1 MNRLSPKKVQF
12 SLLVVCVIFT
22 LHMFNSDFYFLQVH
36 FENGTECMAIKELY
50 NLLKDHRNPF
60 MQELVTDSYQSH
72 YREEFSSVLGMSPIH
87 SQEVNDCGT
96 ENVVRVTLVNPSF
109 QPSLSSALS
118 KMIEAKLRID
128 NFGFNVDS
136 LTMLTSACDEKH
148 LSDKLTILVNDITI
162 AMQKLHYA
170 SYRGKVYKRE
180 ERSRYTYSYK
190 CEARSFVNS
199 LATNEH
205 FKSRLIRDMRKV
217 IELLA
222 DPNCELFEPLVIDY
236 NLIEVKDG
244 VCWSLKSRSFV
255 ENPIEE
261 RQIGKVSPRA
271 FCAYDPAKEAN
282 PKYFR
287 EILEN
292 SLSESQV
299 SAFCED
305 FLKLL
310 NYKRKQHKDKV
321 PCLVG
326 DSNSGKTS
334 LFFPIQGL
342 VHHGNI
348 ATVTKQR
355 AFNKAMITPFTEVIF
370 IDEADEGVLDIAD
383 WKILTQGGYTAHDV
397 KYQTAKAFINRCPM
411 LVTAQRKLEFGAV
424 HQPAMDRRLQTYYFK
439 SLPNPKK
446 KAAAWLKKN
455 AMECV
460 VWAAEKAKSCED
472 VAGSEVDTESDE
484 EQSVEGE
491 EGTLQEKEKEA
502 IRSLSLSNPM
512 VDEIAVSDSSDEE
525 ILDDTTV
532 EAGTSND
539 ALTVL
544 RETLDRLQ
552 PESLRYR
559 QVKQMLCEEE
569 RKRSELRTLAKRG
582 HQSRRACLREK
593 GINTQTADLLPTN
606 PDSTMPTPIQRGLQE
621 YREEERFREEQ
632 QRRET
637 ARKAFEGAWIR
648 ATEQDLKSCCDR
660 YQASRDPSVRSNT
673 KALMEVLCDRLKTY
687 HQSLGTYNTTEAIQ
701 ERIRVCTALGLLRKE
716 QRHLVTSVAERLPVA
731 SFPSAETENVQEHST
746 GYETEEEESL
756 YITQRPSASGA
767 PDSSADSAVSD
778 ALLRRD
784 NSHKKR
790 KRLSSSQR
798 GVKKTQSKMS
808 EFLSQ
813 N

>member
-1 MNRLSPKKVQF
+1 M
-12 SLLVVCVIFT
+12 
-22 LHMFNSDFYFLQVH
+22 
-36 FENGTECMAIKELY
+36 
-50 NLLKDHRNPF
+50 KDHRNQY
-60 MQELVTDSYQSH
+60 MQNLVTTSYQHH
-72 YREEFSSVLGMSPIH
+72 YREQFSSVLGISPID

-96 ENVVRVTLVNPSF
+96 ENVVRVTLVNRRF
-109 QPSLSSALS
+109 QAPLTNALY
-118 KMIEAKLRID
+118 KMVEAKLQIEK
-128 NFGFNVDS
+128 FGFDATNS
-136 LTMLTSACDEKH
+136 ATLTSASDEKH

-162 AMQKLHYA
+162 AMQKLQYA

-190 CEARSFVNS
+190 CEARSFINS

-222 DPNCELFEPLVIDY
+222 DPNCELFQPLVIDY
-236 NLIEVKDG
+236 NLIEVNNG
-244 VCWSLKSRSFV
+244 ACWSLKSRAFV

-261 RQIGKVSPRA
+261 SQIGKVSPRA
-271 FCAYDPAKEAN
+271 FCAYDSAKEAD

-397 KYQTAKAFINRCPM
+397 KYQTARAFLNKCPM

-424 HQPAMDRRLQTYYFK
+424 HQPAMDKRLHTYYFK

-446 KAAAWLKKN
+446 RAAAWLKKN
-455 AMECV
+455 AMDCV
-460 VWAAEKAKSCED
+460 VWAAEKAKSCE
-472 VAGSEVDTESDE
+472 AGSDEDTESDE
-484 EQSVEGE
+484 EQSAEGE
-491 EGTLQEKEKEA
+491 EGALQEKEKEA
-502 IRSLSLSNPM
+502 IRSLSLSNPVM
-512 VDEIAVSDSSDEE
+512 EEIAIDETSDEE
-525 ILDDTTV
+525 LLEDSTE
-532 EAGTSND
+532 EAGPSND

-544 RETLDRLQ
+544 RETLERLQ

-559 QVKQMLCEEE
+559 QVNQMLCEEE
-569 RKRSELRTLAKRG
+569 RRRSELRTRTKRG
-582 HQSRRACLREK
+582 HEARKAALREK
-593 GINTQTADLLPTN
+593 GISTQTADLLPTN
-606 PDSTMPTPIQRGLQE
+606 PESTLPTPIQRGLQRYQDE
-621 YREEERFREEQ
+621 QRSREEEE
-632 QRRET
+632 RRQS
-637 ARKAFEGAWIR
+637 ARKAYEGTWIR
-648 ATEQDLKSCCDR
+648 ATEQDLKIRCDR
-660 YQASRDPSVRSNT
+660 YQASRDPSVRSNE
-673 KALMEVLCDRLKTY
+673 KALMELLCDQLKDY
-687 HQSLGTYNTTEAIQ
+687 HKSLGTYNTEEAIE
-701 ERIRVCTALGLLRKE
+701 ERIRVCTALGLLREE
-716 QRHLVTSVAERLPVA
+716 QRHLVTSVAGRLPVTT
-731 SFPSAETENVQEHST
+731 SIPSAEPENVQERST
-746 GYETEEEESL
+746 GCETDEEESL
-756 YITQRPSASGA
+756 YITQAHPSACGVRDG
-767 PDSSADSAVSD
+767 DSSAVSAVSD
-778 ALLRRD
+778 ALPRED
-784 NSHKKR
+784 TNHKKR
-790 KRLSSSQR
+790 KRPLIFASQGGAKNTQHKITKFFSSQ
-798 GVKKTQSKMS
+798 K
-808 EFLSQ
+808 
-813 N
+813 